1 MPEDKK
7 RIIRKAISRMTAEE
21 FENLWWYLIT
31 ENLI

>member
-7 RIIRKAISRMTAEE
+7 RKIRKAISRMTDEE
-21 FENLWWYLIT
+21 LDNLWWYLIM